1 VGPVGRPGRAGR
13 HGSLSRD
20 LLDLAQ
26 RRVVT
31 KSSAEACEHSVEA
44 LRAGADLAADGPWQ
58 GRREVAS
65 LNARHRPPESLEP
78 RARSP
83 AEEPRSRH
91 AQDGDPEPQSSED
104 RHVTAGRRDRHGG
117 RRTGQQEPTRRTD
130 GSEPPGQSCPPTPVR
145 RPSTSGGT
153 ETTDPPTSSTT
164 KTRFRSVKLW
174 RSRRTGLSTA
184 VRFPATA
191 TAEAAPV
198 RLSSRVPRCRSTS
211 APRRA
216 ARARAASSARPRAC
230 AR

>member
-1 VGPVGRPGRAGR
+1 MGPVGRPGRAGR

-130 GSEPPGQSCPPTPVR
+130 GHRPTSRRLGKAVRHPAASQLHRHDPPQASLGSG
-145 RPSTSGGT
+145 SGGVQA
-153 ETTDPPTSSTT
+153 D
-164 KTRFRSVKLW
+164 LN
-174 RSRRTGLSTA
+174 L
-184 VRFPATA
+184 PAS
-191 TAEAAPV
+191 P
-198 RLSSRVPRCRSTS
+198 
-211 APRRA
+211 APRRRSA
-216 ARARAASSARPRAC
+216 APPRAAAPRRRTPRPRPRRRPASG
-230 AR
+230 R